1 MMGQLTVSGRSLDFP
16 RDSLVH
22 ASDVTLNVTPGFTE
36 TRAQAKFSADEEIVS
51 QREAVLAELCVEE
64 TWKVRSCTSKE
75 Q

>member
-1 MMGQLTVSGRSLDFP
+1 MPVAVVWRVTGQLTVSGRSLDFP

-51 QREAVLAELCVEE
+51 QREAVWLSSV
-64 TWKVRSCTSKE
+64 
-75 Q
+75 